1 MQITDGVKL
10 APTRNI
16 VFLRNRRGVLHNFRW
31 YLEVLNVRFERV
43 HNRNFVSL
51 PCSVKQFAQKY
62 ARTAL
67 VPATH

>member
-10 APTRNI
+10 APTKNI
-16 VFLRNRRGVLHNFRW
+16 VFLRNRPVVLHDFRW

-43 HNRNFVSL
+43 HDRDFTSV
-51 PCSVKQFAQKY
+51 PRSVKRSGYIY

-67 VPATH
+67 PPATL